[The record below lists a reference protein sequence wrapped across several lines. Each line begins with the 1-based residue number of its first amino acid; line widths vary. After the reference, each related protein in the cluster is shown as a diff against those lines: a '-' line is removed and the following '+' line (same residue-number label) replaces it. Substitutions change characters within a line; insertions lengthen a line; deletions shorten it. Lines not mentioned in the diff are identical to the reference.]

1 MDRDVIIQKLRLL
14 LGDGAKDE
22 FIALSLDTA
31 EEEIL
36 NYCNIKEIPTGL
48 TNTLINMAAHIY
60 RNSDYGIDTANVQSI
75 TEGDVTV
82 MVGSGDSDGVSSA
95 VSKYRSQLNR
105 YRKLVFHR

>member
-22 FIALSLDTA
+22 FIELSLDTA
-31 EEEIL
+31 QEEIL

-48 TNTLINMAAHIY
+48 TNTLINMAAQIY
-60 RNSDYGIDTANVQSI
+60 RNSDYGINTANVQSI

-82 MVGSGDSDGVSSA
+82 TVGSGDLDGVSSA
-95 VSKYRSQLNR
+95 VSKYCSQLNR